1 MAQIMSSANA
11 TCSIKVKLEKS
22 KLMMMIRSKQKLFL
36 ELWHSDGN
44 RWYGAPL
51 LLAHLCTLEVERKQ
65 GANTRE

>member
-22 KLMMMIRSKQKLFL
+22 KLMMIRLKQKLFL

-44 RWYGAPL
+44 GWYGAPL
-51 LLAHLCTLEVERKQ
+51 LLAYLCTLEVERKQ
-65 GANTRE
+65 GANTRG

>member
-36 ELWHSDGN
+36 ELWHSD
-44 RWYGAPL
+44 RYGAPL
-51 LLAHLCTLEVERKQ
+51 LLAYLCTLEVERKQ
-65 GANTRE
+65 GANTRG